1 MRRLLALVLLLP
13 LLTLPTAALSAA
25 KGAIVME
32 PESGR
37 VLFEKEADLPLPMAS
52 TTKILTVLLTLE
64 QPDLDSP
71 FEVDAAALRVEGSSM
86 GLKPGDMVTLRTL
99 AYGMMLHS
107 GNDAAGA
114 AATAIAGD
122 KDSFAVL
129 MNDRARRI
137 GMTASNFTNPSGL
150 SEEGHQAS
158 ARDMAKLAAEALK
171 NPDFREMASAKNVA
185 VEFGS
190 PPVRQLLLNHNRLLW
205 RYPYA
210 IGVKTGFTKA
220 AGRCLVSAA
229 HKDGVTLICVTLN
242 CPDDFNAHQ
251 RAYERY
257 FDTLERVDFAGEA
270 KGIRLPVVGGTL
282 SSLELVLEG
291 PLAATLPK
299 GQADAC
305 RLIIEAPPFV
315 YAPVPAGHV
324 LGRAAVYHAGELVA
338 ESPLLAAH
346 SVSAPPY
353 QPTLFERLF
362 GE

>member
-99 AYGMMLHS
+99 AYGSDASFGQRCGRGCRHRHS
-107 GNDAAGA
+107 RRQGQ
-114 AATAIAGD
+114 
-122 KDSFAVL
+122 L
-129 MNDRARRI
+129 CRADERPGKAHRHD
-137 GMTASNFTNPSGL
+137 GLKLCNPSGL

-220 AGRCLVSAA
+220 AGRCLV
-229 HKDGVTLICVTLN
+229 
-242 CPDDFNAHQ
+242 
-251 RAYERY
+251 
-257 FDTLERVDFAGEA
+257 
-270 KGIRLPVVGGTL
+270 
-282 SSLELVLEG
+282 
-291 PLAATLPK
+291 
-299 GQADAC
+299 
-305 RLIIEAPPFV
+305 
-315 YAPVPAGHV
+315 
-324 LGRAAVYHAGELVA
+324 
-338 ESPLLAAH
+338 
-346 SVSAPPY
+346 
-353 QPTLFERLF
+353 
-362 GE
+362 